1 MKRPG
6 ILFLLFCT
14 SHLVC
19 AQLDNQVFEDRLR
32 INKADSGRLFLGLNT
47 LGFAKNNE
55 YTNNIVDG
63 ATLFGY
69 QFSPHLSYR
78 PSGDI
83 RLDAGIFLKKD
94 FGADD
99 FTDVE
104 PLFSFAWKPGDFS
117 LIFGNLESSLN
128 HRLIEPLYDFERVMN
143 DRLENGLQLQW
154 IKEGLFL
161 DLWVDWENAIF
172 RGDEEQE
179 EITGGLSLDYRVF
192 NNDRVSVGIP
202 LQVLIY
208 HLGGQINLNT
218 DPVVTLVNSAFGANF
233 EYRFPKSNFIRSWR
247 MDHYY
252 VLYGDPSSQTQ
263 QAFEE
268 GGGFYFNFLLNT
280 RFNLGAMVS
289 YWNAKEFIAPRGG
302 PLYQSVSNKVGD
314 PLGVEEDREILLLRF
329 LYDLKIADGVYLTA
343 RFEPFYDLRNA
354 TFEHSIGF
362 YINYRTNFLLY
373 RHKP

>member
-14 SHLVC
+14 SHFVC
-19 AQLDNQVFEDRLR
+19 AQLDNRVFEDRLSVDR
-32 INKADSGRLFLGLNT
+32 VDSGRLFLGLNT

-55 YTNNIVDG
+55 YTNNVVDG

-69 QFSPHLSYR
+69 QFSPYLSYR
-78 PSGDI
+78 PSGEI
-83 RLDAGIFLKKD
+83 RLDAGVFLKKD
-94 FGADD
+94 FGTDD
-99 FTDVE
+99 FTDVM
-104 PLFSFAWKPGDFS
+104 PLFSFAWKPRDFS

-192 NNDRVSVGIP
+192 NNDRMSAGIP
-202 LQVLIY
+202 LQILIY

-218 DPVVTLVNSAFGANF
+218 DPVVTLVNSAFGVNF
-233 EYRFPKSNFIRSWR
+233 EYRFP
-247 MDHYY
+247 
-252 VLYGDPSSQTQ
+252 
-263 QAFEE
+263 
-268 GGGFYFNFLLNT
+268 
-280 RFNLGAMVS
+280 
-289 YWNAKEFIAPRGG
+289 PR
-302 PLYQSVSNKVGD
+302 
-314 PLGVEEDREILLLRF
+314 
-329 LYDLKIADGVYLTA
+329 
-343 RFEPFYDLRNA
+343 
-354 TFEHSIGF
+354 
-362 YINYRTNFLLY
+362 
-373 RHKP
+373 